1 MIKVPKLA
9 RIIDFYNRS
18 SIIFIAIFAMGIFT
32 EVAVLTNGSG
42 GPSRAADV
50 LSTYMYDQA
59 FGGGNSANPFGYGTA
74 VGVVLLLLTLVLSVI
89 SLRLT
94 RRDTLEY

>member
-1 MIKVPKLA
+1 M
-9 RIIDFYNRS
+9 D
-18 SIIFIAIFAMGIFT
+18 MFT
-32 EVAVLTNGSG
+32 YVAVLTNGSG

-59 FGGGNSANPFGYGTA
+59 FGGGNNSNPFGYGTA
-74 VGVVLLLLTLVLSVI
+74 IGVVLLLLTLVLSVI

-94 RRDTLEY
+94 RRDVMEY